1 MREAGHAQ
9 RPSRPPP
16 LPPPPCPV
24 PQPPTPADGGRS
36 ALPAARHLLGL
47 RHLAA
52 AATGGAAAHALRNAK
67 RGDGGGRMRRSNG
80 LVPPLALPRNRPE
93 EQGRTWAGKNRV
105 SGLCAQWRVRAG
117 CELLT
122 NGTIT
127 LSRTATSGSDCLEL
141 NAASARGSQ
150 GPPGNICIH
159 TQICTHTTEV
169 AKVGQG
175 VKTRAILL
183 GDGSASYT
191 FTLTLLMLILHV
203 NAVQEITRV
212 TCTRSVDTSTVL
224 HCY

>member
-1 MREAGHAQ
+1 MGREEPRLGAVCAMAG
-9 RPSRPPP
+9 
-16 LPPPPCPV
+16 
-24 PQPPTPADGGRS
+24 
-36 ALPAARHLLGL
+36 
-47 RHLAA
+47 
-52 AATGGAAAHALRNAK
+52 TGG
-67 RGDGGGRMRRSNG
+67 
-80 LVPPLALPRNRPE
+80 
-93 EQGRTWAGKNRV
+93 
-105 SGLCAQWRVRAG
+105 VRASNKRYNNVK
-117 CELLT
+117 L
-122 NGTIT
+122 
-127 LSRTATSGSDCLEL
+127 RTATSGSDCLEL